1 MSDSLPTRG
10 EQELAVRDWLY
21 RAEEEQ
27 DGQDN
32 QHLYRRCQS
41 YVLDILQLLDPERD
55 FSKDHQGNWH
65 VADRAMDDLDYPGE
79 LRRIVGLI
87 NCVETYPRGEMV
99 FGSR

>member
-27 DGQDN
+27 DGQEN

-41 YVLDILQLLDPERD
+41 YILDILRLLDPERD
-55 FSKDHQGNWH
+55 FSKDRHGNWH
-65 VADRAMDDLDYPGE
+65 VADRAMDDLGYLGKLE
-79 LRRIVGLI
+79 RIVGLI
-87 NCVETYPRGEMV
+87 N
-99 FGSR
+99 